1 MDMHSFPV
9 LGAVWWIKR
18 DLRVFDNPA
27 LCEAVGRAEASGG
40 PLLPL
45 FLWEPSVLAAPESSV
60 FHAAAQAQALEA
72 LRRRLETEYG
82 TAILVGGLDA
92 VEALEA
98 LHQRHPFRHLVSHRE
113 TGTEITYA
121 RDRAV
126 AAWCRKRGVLWT
138 QPAQGGVFRPLP
150 DRDRREGLW
159 AEFMKQTPLPP
170 PVLSPQPAWLRTLCE
185 TPFVSPANDL
195 SPAADPGLELRQE
208 TTEPL
213 AWATERGFLRDR
225 AAGYQKGISSPRTA
239 FKSGSRLSVHLAW
252 GTISA
257 RAVSHETQRRL
268 AALAYDP
275 SPESFALRLGLRAFS
290 ERLHWRDHFAQRL
303 EDEPGIE
310 FRPPHPLYADL
321 PCVEGADA
329 EARLAAF
336 LAGQTGFPLVD
347 ACVRCASATGFLNFR
362 MRALVTSFACHG
374 LRLPWQTVL
383 APLARL
389 WTDYEPG
396 IHVSQIQ
403 MQAGVVG
410 TNTIRVYSPSK
421 QLRDQDPELDWTRSW
436 LPELRDAPA
445 ETVLHLGEPNG
456 PIWPGYAPAV
466 VDFAAES
473 RQMKDVLY
481 GRRDSPEGIAAAA
494 IVQKR
499 HGSRRS
505 RPTRPPRKR

>member
-1 MDMHSFPV
+1 MNPQFPPTI
-9 LGAVWWIKR
+9 GAVWWIKR

-27 LCEAVGRAEASGG
+27 LTEAAARAEAAGK

-45 FLWEPSVLAAPESSV
+45 FLWEPAVLDAPESSV
-60 FHAAAQAQALEA
+60 FHRQAQCQALDS
-72 LRRRLETEYG
+72 LRNRLQADYG
-82 TAILVGGLDA
+82 TDVLISGLDA
-92 VEALEA
+92 ADALET
-98 LHQRHPFRHLVSHRE
+98 LYRRHPFAHLVSHQE
-113 TGTEITYA
+113 TGTEVTYG

-126 AAWCRKRGVLWT
+126 AVWCRKRGVLWT
-138 QPAQGGVFRPLP
+138 QPPQAGVFRSLP
-150 DRDRREGLW
+150 DRDRREALW
-159 AEFMKQTPLPP
+159 AEFMEQTPLPAPIVP
-170 PVLSPQPAWLRTLCE
+170 PMPAWLRELCE
-185 TPFVSPANDL
+185 TLFLPP
-195 SPAADPGLELRQE
+195 ADPGIDLRQE
-208 TTEPL
+208 ATEPL
-213 AWATERGFLRDR
+213 AWATLRGFLRGR
-225 AAGYQKGISSPRTA
+225 AAGYQKGISSPLTA

-257 RAVSHETQRRL
+257 RAVSYETQRRTAEL
-268 AALAYDP
+268 AWNP
-275 SPESFALRLGLRAFS
+275 SPEARTLRLGLRAFS

-310 FRPPHPLYADL
+310 FHPPHPLYADL
-321 PCVEGADA
+321 PCIEGADA
-329 EARLAAF
+329 DARLAAF
-336 LAGQTGFPLVD
+336 LTGQTGFPLVD

-410 TNTIRVYSPSK
+410 INTIRVYSPAK
-421 QLRDQDPELDWTRSW
+421 QLRDQDPDLEWTRSW

-445 ETVLHLGEPNG
+445 ETLLHLGEPNG
-456 PIWPGYAPAV
+456 PLWPGYAIPV

-481 GRRDSPEGIAAAA
+481 GRRDSPEGIAAAE
-494 IVQKR
+494 IIQKR

-505 RPTRPPRKR
+505 RPPRKRA